1 MKQYQELLQHIL
13 DKGTRHEDKTGVGT
27 ISVFG

>member
-1 MKQYQELLQHIL
+1 MKQYQELLRHIL
-13 DKGTRHEDKTGVGT
+13 DKGARHPDRTGVGT